1 MIVMQALETP
11 IGVLHL
17 CATSDALV
25 ELWLP
30 NKPAPLVKPG
40 TNRVL
45 AAAAKQLRE
54 YFAGTRTTFA
64 VPLAPEGTAFQR
76 SVWDQLLAIPHG
88 ATCSYGDVARAI
100 GSPTASRAVG
110 AANGRN
116 PIAIIVPCHRVIG
129 SSGSLTGY
137 GGGMPTKEWLLAH
150 EQGRSPG
157 TLVTRSKS
165 ASQLSLPGT
174 H

>member
-1 MIVMQALETP
+1 MIVMQPLETP

-17 CATSDALV
+17 CATNDALV

-30 NKPAPLVKPG
+30 NKPAPPVPTG

-54 YFAGTRTTFA
+54 YFAGKRTTFD
-64 VPLAPEGTAFQR
+64 VPLAPEGTEFQR
-76 SVWDQLLAIPHG
+76 SVWDQLLAIPYG
-88 ATCSYGDVARAI
+88 VTWSYGDVARAI
-100 GSPTASRAVG
+100 SSPTASRAVG

-129 SSGSLTGY
+129 SSGNLTGY
-137 GGGMPTKEWLLAH
+137 GGGMETKQWLIAH
-150 EQGRSPG
+150 EQGRSPV
-157 TLVTRSKS
+157 TLVSRSKS